1 MFNIALTIVALVSSG
16 LVPFGFNVLVGRRYG
31 GPALGELSVALSLAL
46 FLGQIPGTMSSAATK
61 YIAESL
67 GGEQGVRAR
76 SVFQFLL
83 VLSAAFSV
91 LVGAALAI
99 AAPIVAAALKITT
112 EYVYLAAAL
121 VPTYTLYLYFKSVY
135 YGVQRVRPYLTN
147 ELVSDAAFFVALGAI
162 IFLNATPWLLL
173 PFVINNGLFALIALR
188 FFLPVLHGFD
198 WGRRCDRMA
207 VLKYCVINGS
217 GTAASLGRWSLGI
230 AIAGLFLSHQS
241 VGLFA
246 AALTITAPLPLLPR
260 AISLVTFA
268 TMARL
273 HGAGQ
278 HASVQSL
285 LQQSTEWLVFILGLP
300 FGLAIINASL
310 ILSIVFRPD
319 FAAAALAAQLI
330 MLGAFFTDISRPS
343 IDALSSTEYVRI
355 PTLAS
360 FAGLAV
366 SLIMWFGLIPAYGIN
381 AAGLGF
387 AIGALVTGGIPA
399 YYAYKRIGT
408 HPSVF
413 VRPVGMLLLLLILM
427 SAAGKFALL
436 ASLIFVVGISALY
449 FHLVQG
455 VFRAS
460 RQLYLKRTTGLSN
473 GSA

>member
-1 MFNIALTIVALVSSG
+1 MSSG
-16 LVPFGFNVLVGRRYG
+16 LVPFGFNVLVGRLYG
-31 GPALGELSVALSLAL
+31 GPVLGELSVALSLAL
-46 FLGQIPGTMSSAATK
+46 FLGQIPGTMSGAATK

-67 GGEQGVRAR
+67 GGEQGVKAR

-83 VLSAAFSV
+83 VLSVGFS
-91 LVGAALAI
+91 LVVGLALVI
-99 AAPIVAAALKITT
+99 AASSVTGALKISTGN
-112 EYVYLAAAL
+112 VYLAAAL

-135 YGVQRVRPYLTN
+135 YGVQRVRPYLMN
-147 ELVSDAAFFVALGAI
+147 EVISDVAFFAALGAI
-162 IFLNATPWLLL
+162 VLLHVTPWLLV

-198 WGRRCDRMA
+198 WGRCCDRVA

-230 AIAGLFLSHQS
+230 AIAGLFLSHES

-278 HASVQSL
+278 TSSVRSL
-285 LQQSTEWLVFILGLP
+285 LQQSTEWLVFMLGLP

-310 ILSIVFRPD
+310 ILSLVFKPT
-319 FAAAALAAQLI
+319 FAEAALAAQLI
-330 MLGAFFTDISRPS
+330 MIGAFLTDISRPS
-343 IDALSSTEYVRI
+343 IDALSSTVYVRI

-360 FAGLAV
+360 FAGLVV
-366 SLIMWFGLIPAYGIN
+366 SLAMWFGLIPIYGIN
-381 AAGLGF
+381 AAALGF
-387 AIGALVTGGIPA
+387 AIGALVTGGIPV
-399 YYAYKRIGT
+399 YYAYRRIGMR
-408 HPSVF
+408 PAVF
-413 VRPVGMLLLLLILM
+413 IRPVAMLLMLIVLM
-427 SAAGKFALL
+427 TAAGAFALL
-436 ASLIFVVGISALY
+436 ASVIFVVGMFALY

-455 VFRAS
+455 VIRAS
-460 RQLYLKRTTGLSN
+460 RQLYLRRKTGLAN
-473 GSA
+473 GSV

>member
-1 MFNIALTIVALVSSG
+1 LTIVALVSSG

-31 GPALGELSVALSLAL
+31 GPALGELSVALSVAL

-67 GGEQGVRAR
+67 GGEQGVKAR

-83 VLSAAFSV
+83 VLSAGFSL
-91 LVGAALAI
+91 LVGVALVI
-99 AAPIVAAALKITT
+99 AAPFVGAVLKIST
-112 EYVYLAAAL
+112 ENVYFAAAL

-135 YGVQRVRPYLTN
+135 YGVQRVRSYLMN
-147 ELVSDAAFFVALGAI
+147 ELISDVAFFAALGAI
-162 IFLNATPWLLL
+162 VWLNVTPWLLL
-173 PFVINNGLFALIALR
+173 PFVINNGLFAVIALR
-188 FFLPVLHGFD
+188 FFMPVLHGFD
-198 WGRRCDRMA
+198 WGRRCDRLA

-278 HASVQSL
+278 HASVRSL
-285 LQQSTEWLVFILGLP
+285 LQQSTEWLVFLLGLP
-300 FGLAIINASL
+300 FGLAIINASM
-310 ILSIVFRPD
+310 ILSVIFRPQ

-330 MLGAFFTDISRPS
+330 MLGAFLTDTSRPS

-360 FAGLAV
+360 FVGLAV
-366 SLIMWFGLIPAYGIN
+366 SLVMWFGLIPIYGIN
-381 AAGLGF
+381 AAALGF
-387 AIGALVTGGIPA
+387 AVGALVTGGIPA
-399 YYAYKRIGT
+399 YYAYRHIGT
-408 HPSVF
+408 
-413 VRPVGMLLLLLILM
+413 RPVVFIRPVAMLLLLLVLM
-427 SAAGKFALL
+427 TAAGRFALL
-436 ASLIFVVGISALY
+436 ASVIFVVGLSALY
-449 FHLVQG
+449 FHLVQDLI
-455 VFRAS
+455 RAS
-460 RQLYLKRTTGLSN
+460 RQQYLRRKTGLAN